1 MVALVEKD
9 NDRTVAIRLGDI
21 LQVTLPE
28 NATTGYRW
36 AIDSYDEDL
45 VKALANQP
53 RYPAQAIGSGGEVAF
68 TFEAKKIGSGEIVLK
83 HFRHWEGDAKS
94 L

>member
-9 NDRTVAIRLGDI
+9 NDRTVAIRPGDI
-21 LQVTLPE
+21 LQITLPE

-36 AIDSYDEDL
+36 TIDSYDEEL

-53 RYPAQAIGSGGEVAF
+53 HYPAKAMGSGGEVAF
-68 TFEAKKIGSGEIVLK
+68 TFEAKKIGSAYRVTRAALDEFLK
-83 HFRHWEGDAKS
+83 H
-94 L
+94 

>member
-1 MVALVEKD
+1 MVGRGA
-9 NDRTVAIRLGDI
+9 TVI
-21 LQVTLPE
+21 LQITLPE

-83 HFRHWEGDAKS
+83 HFRHWEGDASINKRFRVVIRVQP
-94 L
+94 